1 MRTFLMIALLTAS
14 TATLA
19 AGPQTEDLQSV
30 IEAQQ
35 QQIDL
40 LLKQLDET
48 REVVLELKEQV
59 DANSQVA
66 SEANEKA
73 EILAD
78 SMETQSASPYTTTD
92 KQFAGY
98 TRAGQSYFGGYGELH
113 VNMLENQANGGDFN
127 EIDFHR
133 FVLYFAHDFNERTR
147 FMSELEIEHALSG
160 DGQPGEVELE
170 QAYVEYDWATN
181 QSLRAGVFLIPVGIL
196 NETHEPPTFYGV
208 ERNPVEKNIIPT
220 TWWEAGLQAHGGFAD
235 AWRYDAAIHSGLYTT
250 ADDNYTV
257 RAGRQKVAKA
267 KFDSGAATG
276 RIRWLGVPGL
286 ELSASIQ
293 YQDDITQETDPT
305 AGSAWLYTGHVS
317 WRHKA
322 FGLRALYAG
331 WSLDGEGPEAIGA
344 DRQNGWYIEPS
355 WRFNDKWGV
364 FARYNRWDNKAGN
377 SDDTEYSQWDIGVN
391 YWLHPNVVFKLDYQ
405 DQDAPDGKK
414 ELDGWNLGVGYQF

>member
-14 TATLA
+14 TAGFA
-19 AGPQTEDLQSV
+19 ADTQMDEMQSV
-30 IEAQQ
+30 IRSQQ
-35 QQIDL
+35 EQIDF
-40 LLKQLDET
+40 LLKQLDDT
-48 REVVLELKEQV
+48 REVVLALKEQV
-59 DANSQVA
+59 DANAQATV
-66 SEANEKA
+66 EVNEKA

-78 SMETQSASPYTTTD
+78 NLESQPVMAESS
-92 KQFAGY
+92 
-98 TRAGQSYFGGYGELH
+98 TRFGGYGELH
-113 VNMLENQANGGDFN
+113 ANMLENQVTGEDSNVLDL
-127 EIDFHR
+127 HR
-133 FVLYFAHDFNERTR
+133 FVLFFSHDFNDRTR
-147 FMSELEIEHALSG
+147 FMSELEVEHAWSG
-160 DGQPGEVELE
+160 DGKPGEVELE
-170 QAYVEYDWATN
+170 QAYIEYDWATN
-181 QSLRAGVFLIPVGIL
+181 QSMRAGVFLVPVGIL

-220 TWWEAGLQAHGGFAD
+220 TWWEGGLQFHGGFAD
-235 AWRYDAAIHSGLYTT
+235 AWRYDAAFHSGLYTD
-250 ADDNYTV
+250 ADDNYAI

-286 ELSASIQ
+286 ELSASVQ

-317 WRHKA
+317 WQHKA
-322 FGLRALYAG
+322 FGLRALYAN
-331 WSLDGEGPEAIGA
+331 WSLDGEGPEEIGA

-377 SDDTEYSQWDIGVN
+377 NNDTEYSQWDIGIN

>member
-30 IEAQQ
+30 IKAQQ
-35 QQIDL
+35 EQIDF

-59 DANSQVA
+59 EANAEVA

-78 SMETQSASPYTTTD
+78 SMEGQPAYSDTS

-98 TRAGQSYFGGYGELH
+98 DRSGTSTFGGYGELH
-113 VNMLENQANGGDFN
+113 VNMLENQATGEDFN
-127 EIDFHR
+127 ELDFHR

-160 DGQPGEVELE
+160 DGKPGEVELE
-170 QAYVEYDWATN
+170 QAYVEYDWAQN

-220 TWWEAGLQAHGGFAD
+220 TWWEGGLQFHGGFAD
-235 AWRYDAAIHSGLYTT
+235 AWRYDAAIHSGLFTT
-250 ADDNYTV
+250 ADD
-257 RAGRQKVAKA
+257 AEHL
-267 KFDSGAATG
+267 SGSDFQRDPVEGLEVLAF
-276 RIRWLGVPGL
+276 GL
-286 ELSASIQ
+286 ELDTEVLYDQ
-293 YQDDITQETDPT
+293 
-305 AGSAWLYTGHVS
+305 AGPRLPALLLFGLGPRLLTGHRS
-317 WRHKA
+317 DPEL
-322 FGLRALYAG
+322 GALA
-331 WSLDGEGPEAIGA
+331 
-344 DRQNGWYIEPS
+344 
-355 WRFNDKWGV
+355 
-364 FARYNRWDNKAGN
+364 
-377 SDDTEYSQWDIGVN
+377 
-391 YWLHPNVVFKLDYQ
+391 
-405 DQDAPDGKK
+405 
-414 ELDGWNLGVGYQF
+414 

>member
-14 TATLA
+14 TAGFA
-19 AGPQTEDLQSV
+19 ADTQMDEMQSV
-30 IEAQQ
+30 IKSQQ
-35 QQIDL
+35 EQIDF
-40 LLKQLDET
+40 LLKQLDDT
-48 REVVLELKEQV
+48 REVVLALKEQV
-59 DANSQVA
+59 DANAQATV
-66 SEANEKA
+66 EVNEKA

-78 SMETQSASPYTTTD
+78 NMESQPVMAESSTH
-92 KQFAGY
+92 
-98 TRAGQSYFGGYGELH
+98 FGGYGELH
-113 VNMLENQANGGDFN
+113 ANMLENQVTGEDSNVLDL
-127 EIDFHR
+127 HR
-133 FVLYFAHDFNERTR
+133 FVLFFSHDFNDRTR
-147 FMSELEIEHALSG
+147 FMSELEVEHAWSG
-160 DGQPGEVELE
+160 DGKPGEVELE
-170 QAYVEYDWATN
+170 QAYIEYDWATN
-181 QSLRAGVFLIPVGIL
+181 QSMRAGVFLVPVGIL

-220 TWWEAGLQAHGGFAD
+220 TWWEGGLQFHGGFAD
-235 AWRYDAAIHSGLYTT
+235 AWRYDAAFHSGLYTD
-250 ADDNYTV
+250 ADDNYAI

-286 ELSASIQ
+286 ELSASVQ

-317 WRHKA
+317 WQHKA
-322 FGLRALYAG
+322 FGLRALYAN
-331 WSLDGEGPEAIGA
+331 WSLDGEGPEEIGA

-377 SDDTEYSQWDIGVN
+377 NNDTEYSQWDIGIN